1 MSSKDIY
8 SLYHSN
14 DDLKKY
20 KKKYYNKRDRTWS
33 DVSNLI
39 TEETG
44 KHSRYCNGFIII
56 IILLFITIGSYSILN
71 RIL

>member
-44 KHSRYCNGFIII
+44 KH
-56 IILLFITIGSYSILN
+56 
-71 RIL
+71 